1 MSLKL
6 SRKIFP
12 MKTNNINLMIMK
24 EVYLNLL
31 ITLALIT
38 YLLSLS
44 LGNGAKT
51 FMEGIAYG
59 ICFGGIIYFINHLKM
74 FISKNEQ

>member
-1 MSLKL
+1 
-6 SRKIFP
+6 
-12 MKTNNINLMIMK
+12 MK

-44 LGNGAKT
+44 LGTGFKT
-51 FMEGIAYG
+51 FMAGIAYG